1 MHERLTR
8 QLRAKSILVLG
19 FGKEGRS
26 SLSFLLKH
34 LPDAVIGIADCNEIE
49 DAAQWLRLKPD
60 LHFHCGQSY
69 LEAVPAYELV
79 LKSPGVHLTETLL
92 RSENI
97 SSQTD
102 LFLQAYGE
110 QTIGITGTKGKSTTA
125 GLIHHLLQSL
135 GRKSLLVGNIG
146 LPCFEVVPRI
156 EPQSIIVYELS
167 ANQLQVLSRSP
178 HIAVLLNIFEEHLDY
193 FGTYANYKMAK
204 ANIFRY
210 AGKDDFLI
218 TTTEVIQK
226 LGVSAAIRSKILG
239 FADIPDEIQLKIK
252 GVHNRLNAGAAISAL
267 LATGLNHHELV
278 QALPAFDG
286 LPHRLEYLGEKGG
299 IAFYNDSIATVPEA
313 TLAALQTL
321 GRVDFLILGGYDR
334 GIRYDKLIDYLRS
347 NPVPYVF
354 LTGIAG
360 ARIGKA
366 LEDIEGLKS
375 TYFEELEEVLVAVSA
390 SAGKTAVC
398 LLSPAAAS
406 YDRYKNFEHRGDLFR
421 QLVESL

>member
-1 MHERLTR
+1 MPERLIG

-34 LPDAVIGIADCNEIE
+34 MPDAVIGIADCNVID
-49 DAAQWLRLKPD
+49 DAAQWLKMKPD
-60 LHFHCGQSY
+60 LHFHCGPSY
-69 LEAVPAYELV
+69 LEAIPAYELV
-79 LKSPGVHLTETLL
+79 LKSPGVLLPETML
-92 RSENI
+92 RAGNI

-156 EPQSIIVYELS
+156 EAQSTIVYELS
-167 ANQLQVLSRSP
+167 ANQLQVLSCSP
-178 HIAVLLNIFEEHLDY
+178 HIAVVLNIFEEHLDY

-204 ANIFRY
+204 ANIFRF
-210 AGKDDFLI
+210 AEKGDFLI
-218 TTTEVIQK
+218 TTNDVIQK
-226 LGVSAAIRSKILG
+226 LGGSTPIRSKVLG
-239 FADIPDEIQLKIK
+239 LADIPDEVQLKIK
-252 GVHNRLNAGAAISAL
+252 GMHNRLNAGAAISAL
-267 LATGLNHHELV
+267 RATGLNHHALV
-278 QALPAFDG
+278 QALPYFHG
-286 LPHRLEYLGEKGG
+286 LPHRLEYLGVKGG

-313 TLAALQTL
+313 TMAALETL

-334 GIRYDKLIDYLRS
+334 GIQYNSLIDYLRS
-347 NPVPYVF
+347 NLVPFVF
-354 LTGIAG
+354 LTGKAG
-360 ARIGKA
+360 ARIGKE
-366 LEDIEGLKS
+366 LEGVEGMHLV
-375 TYFEELEEVLVAVSA
+375 YFEELEEVLTTISA
-390 SAGKTAVC
+390 RAGKTSVC

-406 YDRYKNFEHRGDLFR
+406 YDRYKNFEHRGELFR
-421 QLVESL
+421 QLVGAL